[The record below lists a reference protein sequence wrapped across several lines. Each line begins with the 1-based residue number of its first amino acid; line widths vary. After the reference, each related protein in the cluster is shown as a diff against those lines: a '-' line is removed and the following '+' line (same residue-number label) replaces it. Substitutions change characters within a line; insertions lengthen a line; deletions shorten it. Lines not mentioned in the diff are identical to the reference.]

1 MMFVEA
7 DVRTNLDAMKNNEMR
22 TVNTKQDDRIDV
34 AMESDEV
41 IFT

>member
-1 MMFVEA
+1 MFADA
-7 DVRTNLDAMKNNEMR
+7 DVKTNLDAMKDDELR